1 MNQSH
6 MEIANENLEGSLVDL
21 VGEIE
26 EAYGPFLNELS
37 FEWDKD
43 IDEVEDSVDEDDDD
57 ADDETYSD

>member
-26 EAYGPFLNELS
+26 EAYGPFLNEVT

-43 IDEVEDSVDEDDDD
+43 IEVEVEDSAEEDDH
-57 ADDETYSD
+57 DDETYFD